1 MFFVSDNHPQILKY
15 IVLPRPRLH
24 SEVWLSLP
32 IVLHVDADA
41 GNLELG
47 GGWAGSPIELQ
58 GQGGTQAGGL
68 GPVIHS

>member
-1 MFFVSDNHPQILKY
+1 MLLLAK
-15 IVLPRPRLH
+15 L
-24 SEVWLSLP
+24 WLSLP
-32 IVLHVDADA
+32 MVLLMVDA

>member
-1 MFFVSDNHPQILKY
+1 MVELANGLA
-15 IVLPRPRLH
+15 
-24 SEVWLSLP
+24 
-32 IVLHVDADA
+32 DADA

>member
-1 MFFVSDNHPQILKY
+1 MGSGNNAAAGQAVVELANGLAD
-15 IVLPRPRLH
+15 V
-24 SEVWLSLP
+24 
-32 IVLHVDADA
+32 DA

-58 GQGGTQAGGL
+58 GQDGTQAGWL